1 MHMHRL
7 KVSRNEGGLKV
18 AGKEIPCM
26 RGLIKVNDARAMR
39 TTLRFAVPVAK
50 LSVTF
55 SCLSFFQARYYNTC
69 RIENLHSLYLNN
81 YKKKFHNVCDLK

>member
-7 KVSRNEGGLKV
+7 KVSRNEGGLRV

-50 LSVTF
+50 LCYFFMLVILSGSLSQHAALKISVRCISMT
-55 SCLSFFQARYYNTC
+55 
-69 RIENLHSLYLNN
+69 I
-81 YKKKFHNVCDLK
+81 KKKKISLCM